1 MAFSFL
7 DSWYRTKIYSIWY
20 IGQSKHFE
28 EWYKNI
34 KSDQSTIYKDFEE
47 KSTFTKHAF
56 KESDYDSVSI
66 WKYDWIGAIDK
77 KIQEAEKKKKDF
89 DDHDHIKELH
99 KELENI
105 QQEDEQVKKL
115 LKKLDLL

>member
-66 WKYDWIGAIDK
+66 WEYDWIGAIDK
-77 KIQEAEKKKKDF
+77 KIQEAEKKEKRF
-89 DDHDHIKELH
+89 WWSH
-99 KELENI
+99 
-105 QQEDEQVKKL
+105 
-115 LKKLDLL
+115 